1 MRTRSLRW
9 RPTTRGRPTSPP
21 GAGRTSSSMTSRFRK
36 RVDTWRMCSTSA
48 SSTRGTTVASSDS
61 TENGRG
67 ADATME
73 PRRRNR
79 NLLAVL
85 AFACALSAVAA
96 PPGTSAAPGA
106 RSSIVGGGPANPAQW
121 PFAAAIFRKGH
132 MHCSGSV
139 VGATKVLTAA
149 HCVAGFN
156 LANFQVIAG
165 RPNLRDQAAGQIIG
179 VSSGRV
185 HPDFEQTGL
194 HDVAVLILAQPTA
207 MAPVSVATAAQ
218 SAAATVPGALLRV
231 AGYGAT
237 NPFGVHLSPF
247 LKQTYEIVRTDRRCL
262 KAYTRDLYAP
272 ESMIC
277 ALGAKRKKPGRFK
290 IHTSACSG
298 DSGGPLVADTPFG
311 AVEVGTVSYG
321 GALCGLPAAP
331 TVYSKVA
338 SSVDFIEAG

>member
-1 MRTRSLRW
+1 M
-9 RPTTRGRPTSPP
+9 
-21 GAGRTSSSMTSRFRK
+21 
-36 RVDTWRMCSTSA
+36 D
-48 SSTRGTTVASSDS
+48 
-61 TENGRG
+61 
-67 ADATME
+67 

-79 NLLAVL
+79 NLLAAL
-85 AFACALSAVAA
+85 ACTCALTSLAV
-96 PPGTSAAPGA
+96 PPGTAAAPRA

-121 PFAAAIFRKGH
+121 PYAVAIFRKGH

-139 VGATKVLTAA
+139 IGPTKVLTAG

-156 LANFQVIAG
+156 LAKFQVVIG
-165 RPNLRDQAAGQIIG
+165 RANLRDHASGQSIG

-194 HDVAVLILAQPTA
+194 HDLAVLNLAQPTSA
-207 MAPVSVATAAQ
+207 APVAVATPEQ
-218 SAAATVPGALLRV
+218 SAGATLAGASLRV

-237 NPFGVHLSPF
+237 NPFGAHLSPF
-247 LKQTYEIVRTDRRCL
+247 LKQTFEIARTDRRCL
-262 KAYTRDLYAP
+262 KAYTSDLYAP

-298 DSGGPLVADTPFG
+298 DSGGPLVADTPTG
-311 AVEVGTVSYG
+311 AVQVGIVSFG

-331 TVYSKVA
+331 SVYSKVA
-338 SSVDFIEAG
+338 SSLDFINAG

>member
-1 MRTRSLRW
+1 MQ
-9 RPTTRGRPTSPP
+9 
-21 GAGRTSSSMTSRFRK
+21 SRRRK
-36 RVDTWRMCSTSA
+36 RIL
-48 SSTRGTTVASSDS
+48 VA
-61 TENGRG
+61 
-67 ADATME
+67 A
-73 PRRRNR
+73 
-79 NLLAVL
+79 L
-85 AFACALSAVAA
+85 AFACVLTGAAA
-96 PPGTSAAPGA
+96 PPGAAAGPHA
-106 RSSIVGGGPANPAQW
+106 RSSIVGGNAANPAQW
-121 PFAAAIFRKGH
+121 PYAVAIFRKGH

-194 HDVAVLILAQPTA
+194 HDVAVLNLAQPTA

>member
-1 MRTRSLRW
+1 
-9 RPTTRGRPTSPP
+9 
-21 GAGRTSSSMTSRFRK
+21 
-36 RVDTWRMCSTSA
+36 
-48 SSTRGTTVASSDS
+48 
-61 TENGRG
+61 
-67 ADATME
+67 ME

-79 NLLAVL
+79 TLLAALACICVL
-85 AFACALSAVAA
+85 AGMAV
-96 PPGTSAAPGA
+96 PPGGASAAPRA

-121 PFAAAIFRKGH
+121 PYAVAIFRKGH

-139 VGATKVLTAA
+139 IAPTKVLTAG

-156 LANFQVIAG
+156 LANFQVIVG
-165 RPNLRDQAAGQIIG
+165 RPNLRDRAVGQVIG

-185 HPDFEQTGL
+185 HPDFVQTGL
-194 HDVAVLILAQPTA
+194 HDVAVLNLAQPTSA
-207 MAPVSVATAAQ
+207 QPVALANPLL
-218 SAAATVPGALLRV
+218 SAITTQPGSRLSV

-237 NPFGVHLSPF
+237 NPFGAHLSPF
-247 LKQTYEIVRTDRRCL
+247 LKATIEIARTDRRCL

-298 DSGGPLVADTPFG
+298 DSGGPLVADTPSG
-311 AVEVGTVSYG
+311 PVEVGTVSFG
-321 GALCGLPAAP
+321 GALCGLPATP

-338 SSVDFIEAG
+338 SSLDFINAG